1 MRNMDELY
9 QEILAYID
17 EQGLHWIAVA
27 RHEDYRRSANW
38 VQYSDPKDWR
48 GFISAAKRGGAR
60 FVNVETRLLGEVA
73 SSVIGIPQEQVRAMA
88 GKKGPIRL
96 WWIEMRQ
103 IAIGAAYP
111 GAAYCLTLRSELWPV
126 DEGREI
132 REASSHPI
140 IGQILETPDEEL
152 VSQLLDY
159 VQSNYPSFKEDLR
172 NEMHKPSWSNLQLY
186 YFRNF
191 WESQKHLNDP
201 AVVHLYYQHSIP
213 ELDEKVKR
221 VERVSYLRFSEDIE
235 KQEDAQLPAI
245 TEECALWLK
254 QYELSKILDSDIRHF
269 LDIKKV
275 RLSERSF
282 KVLKNAVIFKHRTS

>member
-48 GFISAAKRGGAR
+48 GFISAAKGGGAR

-88 GKKGPIRL
+88 GKKGFIRL

-111 GAAYCLTLRSELWPV
+111 GATYYLTLRSELWPMAEPV
-126 DEGREI
+126 VAPFGCRWPTGAAPAPPEPAPVTPVPCPGPEV
-132 REASSHPI
+132 A
-140 IGQILETPDEEL
+140 GPDEEL

-159 VQSNYPSFKEDLR
+159 VRSNYPSFKEDVR
-172 NEMHKPSWSNLQLY
+172 NEMHKPSWYNLQLY

-201 AVVHLYYQHSIP
+201 AVVHL
-213 ELDEKVKR
+213 L
-221 VERVSYLRFSEDIE
+221 
-235 KQEDAQLPAI
+235 
-245 TEECALWLK
+245 
-254 QYELSKILDSDIRHF
+254 
-269 LDIKKV
+269 
-275 RLSERSF
+275 
-282 KVLKNAVIFKHRTS
+282 